1 MQTGEKRLKIA
12 VLTTLDPTDRRTWSG
27 TNYYISQALQRQ
39 CGDVDYIGPI
49 QSRERVL
56 GKIIHK
62 LSSFFL
68 KKNFAYNASFL
79 IAKKHSQ
86 VAARRLAGQAFDVI
100 VAPSGAPEIAF
111 LKTDIPIVLIEDATF
126 VVLHNYYPQ
135 YSNLLKISIRQAH
148 AIAQRAINNARIVL
162 YSSEWAARSAIDY
175 YHADSEKVHVI
186 PFGANMET
194 VPAKEL
200 VLARKKSADCRLLF
214 MGVSWE
220 RKGGAIAFET
230 LVELEKLGVKAELI
244 VCGCTPPA
252 GFSHERMKVI
262 PFLDKNDERQREE
275 LNKLFV
281 MADFLLLPTR
291 NDCTPIV
298 FCEANAFGL
307 PVITTDTGGV
317 SGVVQDG
324 ENGFMLSHDARGAEY
339 AALIARVYNDDEHYA
354 RLVQSSR
361 AAFDNRLNWDAWGTS
376 VKKLLDKRL
385 PTTR

>member
-1 MQTGEKRLKIA
+1 MQSGEKRLQIA

-27 TNYYISQALQRQ
+27 TNYYISQALQKH
-39 CGDVDYIGPI
+39 CGDVSYIGPI

-62 LSSFFL
+62 LSRLFL
-68 KKNFAYNASFL
+68 HKNFAYNASFL
-79 IAKKHSQ
+79 IAKKHAQ
-86 VAARRLAGQAFDVI
+86 VAEQRLAGQTFDVI
-100 VAPSGAPEIAF
+100 VAPSAAPEIAF

-135 YSNLLKISIRQAH
+135 YSNLLKTSIRQAH
-148 AIAQRAINNARIVL
+148 AVAELAIHKARIAI

-175 YHADSEKVHVI
+175 YHADAENVHII

-194 VPAKEL
+194 VPAKEA
-200 VLARKKSADCRLLF
+200 VLTGKKSAQCRLLF

-230 LVELEKLGVKAELI
+230 LLELEKQGIQAELI
-244 VCGCTPPA
+244 VSGCTPPD
-252 GFSHERMKVI
+252 GFSHERMKII
-262 PFLDKNDERQREE
+262 PFLDKNDEKQREE

-307 PVITTDTGGV
+307 PVITTNTGGV
-317 SGVVQDG
+317 SGVIQDG
-324 ENGFMLSHDARGAEY
+324 DNGFMLPPSARGAEY
-339 AALIARVYNDDEHYA
+339 AALIAEVYRDDQRYA
-354 RLVQSSR
+354 QLVQTSR

-376 VKKLLDKRL
+376 VKKLLDEAL
-385 PTTR
+385 P